1 MRLQQI
7 SDCVSSEFEEFDRL
21 YSHSVS
27 LEKGTL
33 GQALNYVLSQQGK
46 RIRPLLIILMAKAC
60 GRVTD
65 STYRSA
71 VILELLHTASLV
83 HDDVLDKSETRHN
96 RPTVSRKWGNNTA
109 VLLGDY
115 LYGLC
120 LQIIKTQEDFEL
132 MSIYSR
138 IARELPMGEI
148 LQKDISE
155 RQDVSLDSYYEVI
168 RYKTASLFA
177 AACHIGARTSQAQ
190 KDYVPVAEDF
200 GRNLGMA
207 FQIRDDILDFDTRGG
222 SGKGFGND
230 IYEKKITLP
239 LIFHLETLSS
249 IERSRLFSFIRQD
262 EKEDGKVLAF
272 VNEVLLSGALEK
284 AEQLVEFY
292 SEKAKKSLLS
302 LPESEYRDC
311 LGDLVDCLVS
321 RIA

>member
-7 SDCVSSEFEEFDRL
+7 SGCVSREFEEFDRL
-21 YSHSVS
+21 YSRSVS
-27 LEKGTL
+27 FDKGTL
-33 GQALNYVLSQQGK
+33 GQALRYVLSQHGK

-60 GRVTD
+60 GQVTD

-83 HDDVLDKSETRHN
+83 HDDVLDKSDTRHN

-120 LQIIKTQEDFEL
+120 LQIIETREDFEL

-168 RYKTASLFA
+168 RYKTASLFG
-177 AACHIGARTSQAQ
+177 AACYIGAKTSRA
-190 KDYVPVAEDF
+190 KDDYVSVAEDF

-207 FQIRDDILDFDTRGG
+207 FQIRDDILDFDTRGD

-249 IERSRLFSFIRQD
+249 VERKRLFSFIRQD
-262 EKEDGKVLAF
+262 EKENDKVLAF

-284 AEQLVEFY
+284 AEQLVEYY
-292 SEKAKKSLLS
+292 SDKAKMALLS
-302 LPESEYRDC
+302 LPESEYRNS
-311 LGDLVDCLVS
+311 LGDLVDCLVA
-321 RIA
+321 RRV